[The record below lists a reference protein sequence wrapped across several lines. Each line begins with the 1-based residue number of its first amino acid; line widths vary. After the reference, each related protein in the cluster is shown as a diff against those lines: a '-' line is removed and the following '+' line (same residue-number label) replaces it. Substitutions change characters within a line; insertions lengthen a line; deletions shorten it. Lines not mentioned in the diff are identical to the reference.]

1 MEASVVEKDFHEEE
15 YFGNVRL
22 DDTAVLQMSEDVII
36 SMKNLHKTYL
46 LGVEGV
52 PALRGVSLTI
62 KKGEFVCIFG
72 TSGGGKT
79 TMLNIIG
86 TIDKPTKGEMN
97 LCGHIINHKT
107 DDLTLAMLR
116 LKKIGFVFQTFNL
129 LSSLS
134 ALENV
139 EMPMILAGDL
149 SAEERR
155 ERATAL
161 LTMVGMGSR
170 LDHVPSQLSGGEQQ
184 RVTIARAMANK
195 PDILLL
201 DEPTGDLDTANTAIV
216 MKLLTKLNREEGITL
231 VMVTHDVGL
240 KMFSD
245 RVVWMRDG
253 KIQRIEAISD
263 GARQDAHRKL
273 DEEIERIE
281 KKRQGLLPRGPTAT
295 VFRDP
300 QDYRPLSWRSPA
312 ASVPSSSTSS
322 SQRQSSEISNSNS
335 NISNIS
341 NLSNSSEFNRYSEQL
356 SQSHTTVFPLS
367 PPSLSS
373 SPPSSSSSSSHK
385 VVGKKEEKSERE
397 KEGEL
402 DEIID
407 GIGNVLNG
415 VEEEQELKRRKP
427 EVSEAILVDDE
438 IQLSDS

>member
-1 MEASVVEKDFHEEE
+1 MDGAVLEKDFREEE
-15 YFGNVRL
+15 YFGSVRL
-22 DDTAVLQMSEDVII
+22 DESAVLQTGEDDII

-62 KKGEFVCIFG
+62 KRGEFVCIFG

-97 LCGHIINHKT
+97 LCGHLINHKT

-129 LSSLS
+129 LSSLT

-139 EMPMILAGDL
+139 EMPMVLAGEL
-149 SAEERR
+149 SADERKA
-155 ERATAL
+155 RAISL
-161 LTMVGMGSR
+161 LTKVGMGGR

-195 PDILLL
+195 PEILLL

-216 MKLLTKLNREEGITL
+216 MKLLTNLNKDEGITL

-253 KIQRIEAISD
+253 KIQRIESITEAS
-263 GARQDAHRKL
+263 RHEAHHKL
-273 DEEIERIE
+273 TEEIERIE
-281 KKRQGLLPRGPTAT
+281 KKKAGLLPRAAANT
-295 VFRDP
+295 VMRNP
-300 QDYRPLSWRSPA
+300 EDYRPLSWR
-312 ASVPSSSTSS
+312 
-322 SQRQSSEISNSNS
+322 R
-335 NISNIS
+335 
-341 NLSNSSEFNRYSEQL
+341 
-356 SQSHTTVFPLS
+356 

-373 SPPSSSSSSSHK
+373 SSSLPPPAQSHPSSSHSYPPPEPSHST
-385 VVGKKEEKSERE
+385 VFPNGTSDHPPPHQNGKKENGKHRRRDQEASEEELGEEGGRGNG
-397 KEGEL
+397 KEM
-402 DEIID
+402 DAIIGSISD
-407 GIGNVLNG
+407 GING
-415 VEEEQELKRRKP
+415 IGLEEEPEHSLSRKKP
-427 EVSEAILVDDE
+427 AAAAPLLVDEE
-438 IQLSDS
+438 ISLDDGR